1 MRRLEYTNQFKSD
14 LLRIQKNPSHQKLHQ
29 LLQSTIDLLLQNKP
43 LPIKL
48 RDHALK
54 GKYLG
59 TRECHLK
66 PDLLLIYMRTND
78 ALVLIR
84 LGSHSELF

>member
-14 LLRIQKNPSHQKLHQ
+14 LLRIQKNPSHRKLNQ
-29 LLQSTIDLLLQNKP
+29 ILQSTIDLLLQNKP

-48 RDHALK
+48 RDYALK